1 MGWGYSFGDK
11 FKIKDIKERKL
22 NSKLLSLGVCN
33 GDSCLMENAAN
44 GNVLVKTVET
54 KIVLS
59 DNLARKIEIEVV
71 KW

>member
-1 MGWGYSFGDK
+1 MTLLQAKAGDK

-59 DNLARKIEIEVV
+59 DNLARKIEIDVF
-71 KW
+71 K

>member
-1 MGWGYSFGDK
+1 MALLQAKAGDK
-11 FKIKDIKERKL
+11 VKIKDIKERKL

-71 KW
+71 K